1 MLTPL
6 GSRVC
11 PLSIRNASM
20 LCVLSHEMWVWVS
33 MGWVPCFYYVVIAGE
48 MFRNSSV
55 FTHLNLQPK
64 LLYELWEDLH
74 IFIFHKFL
82 FGAIFAATAYYFGR
96 CSIVFL
102 GFHGACSTRKFIK
115 EINYAP
121 EKFRWHHW
129 DSNPWPLLC
138 LCCTLVMK
146 PLSRDQVNLLVSCVP
161 VKEMINETNA
171 REVRFNSPEFLRCI
185 YTRQLPKLWS
195 KCKA

>member
-1 MLTPL
+1 MK
-6 GSRVC
+6 RFQ
-11 PLSIRNASM
+11 A
-20 LCVLSHEMWVWVS
+20 LCIESWDVGMSFNGM
-33 MGWVPCFYYVVIAGE
+33 
-48 MFRNSSV
+48 SSVFLLCGYCRWNVQKQLFV

-64 LLYELWEDLH
+64 LLYELWEDSH

-102 GFHGACSTRKFIK
+102 GCQGACSPRKFIK

-138 LCCTLVMK
+138 LCCALSYEATQSRSGQLVG
-146 PLSRDQVNLLVSCVP
+146 LLYICSCERNDEWN
-161 VKEMINETNA
+161 KC
-171 REVRFNSPEFLRCI
+171 S
-185 YTRQLPKLWS
+185 WS
-195 KCKA
+195 AV